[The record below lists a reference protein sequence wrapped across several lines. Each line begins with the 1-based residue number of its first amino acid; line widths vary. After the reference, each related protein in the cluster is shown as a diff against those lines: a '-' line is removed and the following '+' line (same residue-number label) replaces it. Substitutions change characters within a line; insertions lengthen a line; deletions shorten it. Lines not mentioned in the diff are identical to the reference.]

1 MMKNWKRWLPWL
13 GMAALA
19 LIAGVVAWSLLHRD
33 GLGHNIA
40 SGNGRIV
47 ATEIDIAAKTPGRV
61 REILVDEG
69 DEVKAGQILAT
80 IDTDSLVA
88 QREQFQAQAQQAAT
102 GVVTAQMEV
111 AQQIAQHA
119 AAIAQLKQREADYTA
134 ARRHLARSTTVA
146 REGATPQQ
154 EQDDDVARVEGAKA
168 MVDAARA
175 QVTALA
181 ATIAT
186 ARSQVAGAR
195 SSVEAAHAAIR
206 RIGAD
211 ISDAVL
217 RAPRD
222 GRIQYRIA
230 QPGEVVGAGGHVL
243 NMVDLSDVTMTFF
256 LPEIAVGRVG
266 MGDEARLVL
275 DTAPDRVIPASI
287 SFVAD
292 VAQFT
297 PKTVETK
304 DERELL
310 MFRVRVNIDP
320 ERLREHAASVRSGL
334 PGVGYIKYDPALAWP
349 AKLQGNV
356 AP

>member
-1 MMKNWKRWLPWL
+1 
-13 GMAALA
+13 MAGA
-19 LIAGVVAWSLLHRD
+19 AGWYVLHRD
-33 GLGHNIA
+33 GLGRGIA
-40 SGNGRIV
+40 SGNGRIE
-47 ATEIDIAAKTPGRV
+47 ATEIDIAAKTPGRI

-69 DEVKAGQILAT
+69 DEVKAGQVLAT

-88 QREQFQAQAQQAAT
+88 QREQFQAQAQQAVT
-102 GVVTAQMEV
+102 GVVTAEMEV

-119 AAIAQLKQREADYTA
+119 AAVAQQTQREADYGA
-134 ARRHLARSTTVA
+134 AQRHLARSTTLA

-154 EQDDDVARVEGAKA
+154 ERDDDVARVEGAKA
-168 MVDAARA
+168 MVEAARA
-175 QVTALA
+175 QVSALA

-206 RIGAD
+206 RIDAD

-230 QPGEVVGAGGHVL
+230 QPGEVVGAGGRVL
-243 NMVDLSDVTMTFF
+243 NMVDLNDVTMTFF

-266 MGDEARLVL
+266 MGDEARLIL
-275 DTAPDRVIPASI
+275 DTAPDRVIPARI

-304 DERELL
+304 DERQKL
-310 MFRVRVNIDP
+310 MFRVKARI
-320 ERLREHAASVRSGL
+320 A
-334 PGVGYIKYDPALAWP
+334 PALLARYRAQVKSGIPGMAYVRIDRTLPWP
-349 AKLQGNV
+349 ARLSI
-356 AP
+356 APPR

>member
-1 MMKNWKRWLPWL
+1 MTRNWKKWLPWL
-13 GMAALA
+13 GVATVV
-19 LIAGVVAWSLLHRD
+19 LIVGAVVWSLLHRD
-33 GLGHNIA
+33 GLGRNIA
-40 SGNGRIV
+40 SGNGRIE

-61 REILVDEG
+61 REVLVDEG
-69 DEVKAGQILAT
+69 DEVKAGQVLAT

-88 QREQFQAQAQQAAT
+88 QREQFQAQAQQALT

-119 AAIAQLKQREADYTA
+119 AAVAQLSQREADYVA
-134 ARRHLARSTTVA
+134 ARRHLVRSTTLA

-154 EQDDDVARVEGAKA
+154 EQDDDVARVKGAEA

-186 ARSQVAGAR
+186 ARSHVTGAR

-206 RIGAD
+206 RIDAD

-222 GRIQYRIA
+222 GRIQYRVA
-230 QPGEVVGAGGHVL
+230 QPGEVVGAGGRVL

-275 DTAPDRVIPASI
+275 DTAPDRVIPARI

-297 PKTVETK
+297 PKTVETD
-304 DERELL
+304 DERQKL
-310 MFRVRVNIDP
+310 MFRVKARI
-320 ERLREHAASVRSGL
+320 A
-334 PGVGYIKYDPALAWP
+334 PALLARYRAQVKSGIPGIAYVRVDQRKPWP
-349 AKLQGNV
+349 ARLSMSL
-356 AP
+356 PR